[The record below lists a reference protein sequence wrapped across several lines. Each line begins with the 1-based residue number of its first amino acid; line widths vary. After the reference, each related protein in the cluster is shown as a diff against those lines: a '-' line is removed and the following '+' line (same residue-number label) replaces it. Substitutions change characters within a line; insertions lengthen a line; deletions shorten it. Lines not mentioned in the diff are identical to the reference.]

1 MIHWINE
8 LVFEY
13 DQVEW
18 SVLICAA
25 THKWIPSCGLQR
37 RVECP
42 ANCNAKLS
50 TTSYTRPY
58 IRSSKTTI
66 HNSFL
71 LPTDYIFYSK
81 LYIRIAHNIATC
93 RINFTHRTTLISLTN
108 RNHIGENINYP
119 TYPTPRHK
127 WTVQKRPLIIFYC
140 VFHECL
146 FRSGLKELRDRLE

>member
-71 LPTDYIFYSK
+71 LRTDYIFFFYSK

-93 RINFTHRTTLISLTN
+93 RINFTHRTILISLTN
-108 RNHIGENINYP
+108 RNHIGENINYAP
-119 TYPTPRHK
+119 PPHSKPQMNSTKTATNYI
-127 WTVQKRPLIIFYC
+127 LLC
-140 VFHECL
+140 V
-146 FRSGLKELRDRLE
+146 S